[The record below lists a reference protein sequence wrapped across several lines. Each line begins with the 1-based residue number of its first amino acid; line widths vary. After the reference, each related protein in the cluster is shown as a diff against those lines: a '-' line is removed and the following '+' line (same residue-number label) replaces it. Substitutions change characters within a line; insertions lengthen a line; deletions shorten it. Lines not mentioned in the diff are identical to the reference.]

1 MSHQIDVEKVLLQEL
16 MEDSPDYIFIKDRQ
30 SRFLI
35 RWIQLISATKE
46 VKGEAS

>member
-35 RWIQLISATKE
+35 TNKAQAQLLLGLE
-46 VKGEAS
+46 NP